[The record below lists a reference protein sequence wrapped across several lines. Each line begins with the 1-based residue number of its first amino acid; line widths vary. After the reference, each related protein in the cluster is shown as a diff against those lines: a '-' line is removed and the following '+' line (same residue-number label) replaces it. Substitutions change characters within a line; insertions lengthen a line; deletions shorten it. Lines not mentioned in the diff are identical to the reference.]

1 MLKKDE
7 RMMIVIY
14 EMVKDTSEKEL
25 ERRENLIYTTHKAG
39 RDELKPSFNSL
50 YVLKE
55 KQRKRLLKFLN
66 RYKGNELLLVKC
78 KDSFNI
84 EDLFFK
90 KDNYYL
96 LTFVGILATYEEVPF
111 IIHDL
116 VVVEDTNS
124 EYTIKYKH
132 DSFRIKTKQL
142 FNKFEILTS
151 LGLHECRED
160 ELFEYVYFNYDLI
173 FENKDLRKN
182 FSFQKSIYEPPTCGN
197 ANKKLIRVVQ

>member
-1 MLKKDE
+1 M
-7 RMMIVIY
+7 IY

-39 RDELKPSFNSL
+39 RDE
-50 YVLKE
+50 LKE